1 MRPLTRVQ
9 CTVQQL
15 CAALLIL
22 GPFARLSL
30 RWMVAIGPQATPGS
44 LWDIACLSLI
54 FFGLLLLLDNICS
67 ALNHAFADEEPVQ

>member
-1 MRPLTRVQ
+1 MRCKTRIH

-15 CAALLIL
+15 CAALLIM
-22 GPFARLSL
+22 GPFGWLSL
-30 RWMVAIGPQATPGS
+30 RWMAASGPQVTPGS

-67 ALNHAFADEEPVQ
+67 ALNHAFADEERVQ

>member
-22 GPFARLSL
+22 GPFAWLSL
-30 RWMVAIGPQATPGS
+30 RWVVASGPQATPGS

-54 FFGLLLLLDNICS
+54 FFGLLLQTVVINAIALLIIIR
-67 ALNHAFADEEPVQ
+67 